1 MRTIKG
7 QEDQVYKNMTALA
20 GACLIALAVGVTPV
34 QGAVTDVVE
43 EQQSKQEFEWNGRIA
58 PGKTLEVKG
67 VNGRIVA
74 EGVSGDEAA
83 VSAVKKGKKQNPS
96 TVQIEV
102 IEHDGGVTICAV
114 YPTAEGKKPNKCAP
128 GNEGRLNTHKNDVQV
143 AFTVRVPEG
152 VEFNGS
158 TVNGEVEAENLT
170 ADVMLTTVNGDVTV
184 STSGVARAITVNG
197 TIRAALGRADWS
209 GDLDFN
215 TVNGSIVLDLPA
227 DLSATVSAQTVNG
240 SIHTDFPL
248 TVKGRFSSKKLS
260 GTIGDGGRELDLQ
273 TVNGSIELNRAR

>member
-1 MRTIKG
+1 MKTIKG
-7 QEDQVYKNMTALA
+7 QEDQVFKNMAALA
-20 GACLIALAVGVTPV
+20 GACLIALAVVVTPAP
-34 QGAVTDVVE
+34 GAVTDVVE
-43 EQQSKQEFEWNGRIA
+43 EQQSQQEFEWSGRIA

-74 EGVSGDEAA
+74 EGVSGNLAA
-83 VSAVKKGKKQNPS
+83 VEAVKKGKKQNPS

-114 YPTAEGKKPNKCAP
+114 YPAAEGKKPNKCAP
-128 GNEGRLNTHKNDVQV
+128 GNEGRLSSHKNDVQV

-152 VEFNGS
+152 VKFNGS

-170 ADVMLTTVNGDVTV
+170 ADVRLSTVNGDVTV
-184 STSGVARAITVNG
+184 STSGVAQAITVNG

-248 TVKGRFSSKKLS
+248 TVKGRFSSKKLT

>member
-1 MRTIKG
+1 M
-7 QEDQVYKNMTALA
+7 
-20 GACLIALAVGVTPV
+20 IALTVGVTPL

-43 EQQSKQEFEWNGRIA
+43 EQQSKQEFEWSGRIA
-58 PGKTLEVKG
+58 PGKTLEVRG

-74 EGVSGDEAA
+74 EGVSGNEAA
-83 VSAVKKGKKQNPS
+83 VAAVKKGKKQNPS

-128 GNEGRLNTHKNDVQV
+128 GSEGRLNSHKNDVQV

-152 VEFNGS
+152 VKFNGS

-184 STSGVARAITVNG
+184 STKGVARAITVNG
-197 TIRAALGRADWS
+197 SIRAALGRADWS

-273 TVNGSIELNRAR
+273 TVNGSIELNRAP